1 MKTSLLLLAMLAL
14 GLVVRVVAADA
25 PPIAAPPTSVVV
37 FDHAKVED
45 AFAKGLPLLI
55 NSSYKI
61 QAGRRVMAGVVE
73 IHEHDTD
80 ILWVTEGSATLIT
93 GGTVPGAKPTQAG
106 EIRGEKIEGGVT
118 RHVTKGDI
126 IVIPPNVP
134 HWFNEVSGTFLY
146 FVVKVTK

>member
-1 MKTSLLLLAMLAL
+1 MKTSAFIALLVL
-14 GLVVRVVAADA
+14 GLASRAAAADA
-25 PPIAAPPTSVVV
+25 TPVAAPPTDVVI
-37 FDHAKVED
+37 FDHAQVD
-45 AFAKGLPLLI
+45 AAFAKGLPLLI
-55 NSSYKI
+55 NSAYKI
-61 QAGRRVMAGVVE
+61 QAGRRVMGGVVE

-80 ILWVTEGSATLIT
+80 VLWVTEGSATLVT
-93 GGTVPGAKPTQAG
+93 GGKATGTKPTGPG

-146 FVVKVTK
+146 FVVKVTQ